1 MIIPGIDIKKLNK
14 VIDAYSICT
23 DIPITVFD
31 KEMNLVAESMADKKF
46 CKFFNIY
53 NEDGICRKSL
63 SFSSKTSFK
72 LGEPYIFLCPSGL
85 LNIVVALISNKEFKG
100 SVVAGPIAMGLI
112 TEKNIT
118 NAIKLNNIDSS
129 MYMPIS
135 IFVREMKIFSPDKI
149 NKLALLLYN
158 NILSLYSN
166 IEDYILM
173 NNKQKIQNSTGRK
186 IQEIKQN
193 KSDFTEIK
201 NIKEELVEMI
211 QKGDTYGT
219 NLLLYKF
226 INEIL
231 MIYAGSFE
239 IMKVKVFELYLLLSM
254 TALKKGLSID
264 RLFDL
269 NFNFIESLNK
279 VSNIK
284 EMTSCTVEM
293 TDSFCENIFKSMYSG
308 KSDTISEV
316 VQIIGEK
323 YTTKITLQDLA
334 SHFNVSV
341 SSLSRLFKKELD
353 MSFSDFLNK
362 VRIEKSLEL
371 IRNSNMTISE
381 VATATGFSDQSYF
394 TKKFNK
400 QMGESPKR
408 YSMKTFK

>member
-1 MIIPGIDIKKLNK
+1 MNIHGINIKKLNK
-14 VIDAYSICT
+14 LIDAYSACT
-23 DIPITVFD
+23 DIPVTVFD
-31 KEMNLVAESMADKKF
+31 ESMNIVTESMEDKKF

-53 NEDGICRKSL
+53 HEDGICRKNL

-112 TEKNIT
+112 SEKNI
-118 NAIKLNNIDSS
+118 NKAIELNNVDSS

-135 IFVREMKIFSPDKI
+135 IFVREMKIFPPDKI

-158 NILSLYSN
+158 NILSLYSD

-173 NNKQKIQNSTGRK
+173 SNKQKFQNNTGKK

-193 KSDFTEIK
+193 KKEFNEIK
-201 NIKEELVEMI
+201 NIKGEIAKMI
-211 QKGDTYGT
+211 EHGDSYGT

-231 MIYAGSFE
+231 MVYAGSFE
-239 IMKVKVFELYLLLSM
+239 IMKVKIFELYLLLSID
-254 TALKKGLSID
+254 AIKKGISLD

-269 NFNFIESLNK
+269 NYNFIDSLNK
-279 VSNIK
+279 ASTIK
-284 EMTSCTVEM
+284 DMTSCTVEM
-293 TDSFCENIFKSMYSG
+293 TDSFCKNIFKSIYSG
-308 KSDTISEV
+308 KSSIVSEAIA
-316 VQIIGEK
+316 IIGEK
-323 YTTKITLQDLA
+323 YNHKLTLQDLA
-334 SHFNVSV
+334 DHFNVSA
-341 SSLSRLFKKELD
+341 SSLSKLFKKELNL
-353 MSFSDFLNK
+353 SFSDFLNK

-371 IRNSNMTISE
+371 IRKSNMTIAE
-381 VATATGFSDQSYF
+381 IAEATGFNDQSYF

-400 QMGESPKR
+400 EMGESPKH